1 MKDARGNELMQKNNK
16 LYKLDAIDYI
26 DVLKK
31 NIKSL
36 VNSKS
41 NKKEIIE
48 EALKSSKII
57 NEIFEG
63 DRYYLNSSH
72 YNENTFMIGFFFEA
86 IFIYII

>member
-41 NKKEIIE
+41 NKKEIIKK
-48 EALKSSKII
+48 ALK
-57 NEIFEG
+57 
-63 DRYYLNSSH
+63 
-72 YNENTFMIGFFFEA
+72 
-86 IFIYII
+86 

>member
-48 EALKSSKII
+48 EALKSSKTI
-57 NEIFEG
+57 NEILEG

-72 YNENTFMIGFFFEA
+72 YNENTFMIGFFLKQFL
-86 IFIYII
+86 FI

>member
-16 LYKLDAIDYI
+16 LYKLDVIDYI
-26 DVLKK
+26 DILRK

-63 DRYYLNSSH
+63 DSYYLNSSY
-72 YNENTFMIGFFFEA
+72 YNENTFMIGFFLKQFL
-86 IFIYII
+86 FI

>member
-16 LYKLDAIDYI
+16 LYKLDVIDYI
-26 DVLKK
+26 DILRK

-48 EALKSSKII
+48 EALESSKII

-63 DRYYLNSSH
+63 DSYYLNSSY
-72 YNENTFMIGFFFEA
+72 YNENTFMIGFFFFFFL
-86 IFIYII
+86 FI

>member
-48 EALKSSKII
+48 KALKSSKII
-57 NEIFEG
+57 NEIFED

-72 YNENTFMIGFFFEA
+72 YNENTFMIGFFLKQFL
-86 IFIYII
+86 FI

>member
-48 EALKSSKII
+48 KALKLSKII
-57 NEIFEG
+57 NEIFE
-63 DRYYLNSSH
+63 DDSYYLDSSY
-72 YNENTFMIGFFFEA
+72 YNENTFMIGFFLKQFL
-86 IFIYII
+86 FI